1 MITKDNLTKKPFL
14 RIMPKFVA
22 APQFVK
28 SQKNIT
34 VPPDNCKFAVVRQGD
49 FVREYYTSGH
59 KILDEIYYPD
69 KLHPI
74 EETGD
79 YWKENM
85 FRAVFP
91 FQQII
96 TAQQLVHLCG
106 NDIHI
111 ELTGTHNNETD
122 KLHLLELKKGWLDK
136 NVEIAFY
143 ELAKST
149 KITGDGA
156 IVFFMSGGKVGWKSL
171 SFLNGDTLFPYYDPI
186 TGQLQRFARRYYAYD
201 EDGQETVSFVEI
213 WDSENYYRY
222 RQDLNG
228 LKGIISR
235 TKDFFGLDG
244 YTLVEKRPHQFN
256 EVPVVYIRDDG
267 GACWSP
273 VQDAIDKYELAV
285 SQLCQNNMAY
295 AFPIMVLKG
304 EDVEIK
310 GDPYNG
316 VKAISMGP
324 DDDAKYL
331 SHDESS
337 QSFEL
342 QLNTLLKM
350 IFLGS
355 FTVQPPEVK
364 SGDLPGV
371 AIKLIYSPS
380 LERAMID
387 AKEFD
392 SALDTMTRLFK
403 YGYGLEMKANTA
415 FTSLNTYSWIEPY
428 VHQNTNELVN
438 NLCMLVNAN
447 LLSRDTGSSLSGYG
461 ENNEFDK
468 ILYEWKQQQAAD
480 LLDDLSGTKD
490 GNNGEPK
497 PATTGKGTS
506 STAN

>member
-1 MITKDNLTKKPFL
+1 
-14 RIMPKFVA
+14 
-22 APQFVK
+22 
-28 SQKNIT
+28 
-34 VPPDNCKFAVVRQGD
+34 
-49 FVREYYTSGH
+49 
-59 KILDEIYYPD
+59 
-69 KLHPI
+69 
-74 EETGD
+74 
-79 YWKENM
+79 
-85 FRAVFP
+85 
-91 FQQII
+91 
-96 TAQQLVHLCG
+96 
-106 NDIHI
+106 
-111 ELTGTHNNETD
+111 
-122 KLHLLELKKGWLDK
+122 
-136 NVEIAFY
+136 
-143 ELAKST
+143 
-149 KITGDGA
+149 
-156 IVFFMSGGKVGWKSL
+156 MSGGKVGWKSL

-256 EVPVVYIRDDG
+256 EVPVVYSRDDG

-331 SHDESS
+331 SHDNSS

-403 YGYGLEMKANTA
+403 YGYGLEMKANTT
-415 FTSLNTYSWIEPY
+415 FTSLDTYSWIEPY
-428 VHQNTNELVN
+428 VHQNTSELVN